1 MLQARFVSALV
12 LLPLVVVL
20 VIVGGWVYAL
30 AVILFLTIGGHEY
43 VGAMRAGGYHPYH
56 RLLMLTIVLIG
67 LGQAAG
73 FLPGLLAPALT
84 AFLVVAMLAM
94 LASYSDGDHLPTI
107 NYGITV
113 TGALYIGWLGGHI
126 IAIRQ
131 LPDGLY
137 WTLIA
142 ALCTGFADVGAY
154 LVGRAVGR
162 HPMAPIVSPS
172 KTWEGYLGGAITA
185 AGCGALVGAFSAAS
199 GAAITPAE
207 GALLGLVAGIVS
219 PAGDLA
225 MSTFKRMVKIK
236 NFSNLIPGHGGMLD
250 RLDSVLVGVT
260 VCYYVIV
267 YLLRD

>member
-1 MLQARFVSALV
+1 MLQARFLSALV
-12 LLPLVVVL
+12 LLPLAVAL
-20 VIVGGWVYAL
+20 AIAGGWVYAL
-30 AVILFLTIGGHEY
+30 GVIIVLTIGGHEY
-43 VGAMRAGGYHPYH
+43 VGAMRTGGYHPYH

-67 LGQAAG
+67 LGQATG
-73 FLPGLLAPALT
+73 LLPDLLAPALT
-84 AFLVVAMLAM
+84 GFLVVAMLAM
-94 LASYSDGDHLPTI
+94 LASYSGGDHLPTI

-113 TGALYIGWLGGHI
+113 TGALYIGWLGGHL

-142 ALCTGFADVGAY
+142 TLGTGFADVGAY

-162 HPMAPIVSPS
+162 HPMAPIVSPG

-185 AGCGALVGAFSAAS
+185 AGSGGLLAALAMANGATIL
-199 GAAITPAE
+199 PAE
-207 GALLGLVAGIVS
+207 GALLGLVAGLVS

-225 MSTFKRMVKIK
+225 MSTFKRMVNIK

-250 RLDSVLVGVT
+250 RLDSILVGVT
-260 VCYYVIV
+260 LCYYFII
-267 YLLRD
+267 YLLRR